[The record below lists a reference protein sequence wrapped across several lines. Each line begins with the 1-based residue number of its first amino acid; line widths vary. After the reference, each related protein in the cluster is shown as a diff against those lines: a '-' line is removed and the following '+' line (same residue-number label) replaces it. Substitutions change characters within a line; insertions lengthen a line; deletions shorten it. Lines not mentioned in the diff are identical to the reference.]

1 MASLTTS
8 YVGGV
13 TTASQNVLFLDDNV
27 LIYPCGH
34 SVVMHNSE
42 NNVQLHVL
50 QCSEQTTRVTALAL
64 SSAAHGGS
72 KRLLAVAEHGPGRGV
87 VCIREFDGTKRT
99 KRKKRELRSPDGA
112 EFVSVAFSN
121 DGKLLLTQG
130 GAPNWQLT
138 LWSWEKAKV
147 IASVRTTTESTA
159 RVNRADFNPFDS
171 SLICASGVGLIKVRK
186 LFFSLMYMS
195 EYFTYLMLFLNDYNI
210 PLGMNQSLYFSCDS
224 MTEYLTNLMF

>member
-195 EYFTYLMLFLNDYNI
+195 EYFTHFMLFKMIIIFL
-210 PLGMNQSLYFSCDS
+210 L
-224 MTEYLTNLMF
+224 E